1 MNLNQ
6 FSENELFALQ
16 SALQLLPMKDQRKI
30 EDAFDLSASS
40 LYNKIQSYLEF
51 NHSNSEVN

>member
-16 SALQLLPMKDQRKI
+16 SALQLLTLKDQSKI
-30 EDAFDLSASS
+30 EYTLNLSVPS
-40 LYNKIQSYLEF
+40 LYNKIQSYVEL
-51 NHSNSEVN
+51 SSETLK